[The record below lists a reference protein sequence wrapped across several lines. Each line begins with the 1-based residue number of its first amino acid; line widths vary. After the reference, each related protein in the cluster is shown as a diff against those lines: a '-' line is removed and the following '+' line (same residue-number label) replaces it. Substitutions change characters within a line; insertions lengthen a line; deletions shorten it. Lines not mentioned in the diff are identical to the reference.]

1 MTHKW
6 PVIALIITMIVSIS
20 SCNSC
25 RSTDDPSRAFEVPDS
40 LMSDKPL
47 PIAKPVMD
55 EMMQNIASPLETAAL
70 MKALKV
76 PFDKSFMTP
85 TKVAEKFNT
94 SFDKALAL
102 GIYGCDLG
110 YINMYE
116 KTSFVVDYITH
127 IKRIADDIQVG
138 QFFDFSTLKRL
149 ATNSENLDS
158 IIFIAQQNF
167 NRMDTYFK
175 ETNRSILSAVMV
187 ASTWAEGMF
196 LTTKVA
202 ELTNH
207 PKIRETLGEQKAVL
221 GYLMALLKVYENSD
235 PNMAALIADFE
246 AIRQRYS
253 NVTIT
258 YEHGEPEMVEVNGEL
273 TWVQNDKQ
281 TIHMDEADYKEIIAS
296 IQAFRNK
303 LAKLN

>member
-1 MTHKW
+1 MYIKW
-6 PVIALIITMIVSIS
+6 LSLALVIILSAHLS

-25 RSTDDPSRAFEVPDS
+25 GKSDDVSRGFDVPDS
-40 LMSDKPL
+40 LMTDAPL

-70 MKALKV
+70 MKVLKV
-76 PFDKSFMTP
+76 PFDKNFMTP

-94 SFDKALAL
+94 SIEKAFAL

-116 KTSFVVDYITH
+116 KTAYVVDYITK

-158 IIFIAQQNF
+158 LIFIAQQNF

-175 ETNRSILSAVMV
+175 ETNRSMLSAVMI
-187 ASTWAEGMF
+187 AGTWVEGMY
-196 LTTKVA
+196 LTTRVA
-202 ELTNH
+202 QVTNH
-207 PKIRETLGEQKAVL
+207 ERIRETLGEQKTVL
-221 GYLMALLKVYENSD
+221 GFLVALLKVYDKD
-235 PNMAALIADFE
+235 PAMKALVDDIE
-246 AIRQRYS
+246 QIRRLYD
-253 NVTIT
+253 NVKITI
-258 YEHGEPEMVEVNGEL
+258 EQGEPVMIEKNGVL
-273 TWVQNDKQ
+273 TFQQTDKQ
-281 TIHMDEADYKEIIAS
+281 TIEMSDDDYNKIIVEIQS
-296 IQAFRNK
+296 LRNK